1 MKTLQRLCRSL
12 FWLVTG
18 GLIAFCLAF
27 GLPFLSKIAAG
38 KVVAMAGCTPPSFD
52 LQAVCPAG
60 SYAEKFVPL
69 SHWFTS
75 LLAPLVLV
83 QNFGGLLA
91 GWAALAVAL
100 GVAYQLLKRQER
112 GAWSD

>member
-1 MKTLQRLCRSL
+1 MALMKSLQLLCRSL

-38 KVVAMAGCTPPSFD
+38 KVIAMAGCTPPSFD
-52 LQAVCPAG
+52 MQAVCPAG

-69 SHWFTS
+69 SHWFNAD
-75 LLAPLVLV
+75 LGLAANNTRPVDV
-83 QNFGGLLA
+83 ACA
-91 GWAALAVAL
+91 GNRAP
-100 GVAYQLLKRQER
+100 KCRP
-112 GAWSD
+112 